1 MVRKLVMAGSLL
13 AISIALGPQTASA
26 VTVGP
31 HSKAPAITTDDSLV
45 QTVQFGYCRY
55 VRRECAERWGWG
67 TRRFYICLERRG
79 CARD

>member
-31 HSKAPAITTDDSLV
+31 HTKVPAITGEDSLV
-45 QTVQFGYCRY
+45 QPVQYGHCRY
-55 VRRECAERWGWG
+55 WRRVCADRWGWG
-67 TRRFYICLERRG
+67 TRRFHICLERRG
-79 CARD
+79 CGW